1 MPEVPSPPP
10 TTSAATQPRKGDHI
24 RRVGVVFSGGPAPA
38 ANAVISAA
46 ATSFIEDDRQAIGFF
61 HGYSNLQEY
70 HPVTHRL
77 LPDEHYRIFE
87 ERDLRGLRNS
97 RGILIGTAR
106 SNPGSK
112 IEVLDHLSD
121 PQRTVALRNVY
132 NALVDLEIDALISIG
147 GDDTLKTANFLYE
160 YQRRLPPEARRVQ
173 VVHVPK
179 TIDNDYRGID
189 FTFGFFTAV
198 DVMAKELQNLRA
210 DALATGSYFIVETMG
225 RKAGWLSY
233 GVAIAGEA
241 NLVLGVEDVEGTLAI
256 EEKVTE
262 GGPGGKSR
270 AEMRLSLDALVD
282 RIVELILT
290 RERRGKHY
298 GTVVLAEGLAE
309 MLPTVQIETLP
320 RDEHGHLPLGR
331 FDLGKLVAQLV
342 SRRYAE
348 RTGRKKKVTGLQL
361 GYESRCAP
369 PHAFDVMLGSQLGIG
384 AYRALVEEGL
394 DGHMV
399 SVSGQL
405 DLSYVPFRDLINP
418 VSLKTE
424 VRLIKVGSDYHRLA
438 RFLETRTDK
447 VLDWTPAR
455 RHEH

>member
-1 MPEVPSPPP
+1 MSASKTTTESPTPPP
-10 TTSAATQPRKGDHI
+10 PDGRKGDHVK
-24 RRVGVVFSGGPAPA
+24 RVGIVFSGGPAPA

-46 ATSFIEDDRQAIGFF
+46 ATSFLEDDREVIGFF
-61 HGYSNLQEY
+61 HGYSNLQDY

-97 RGILIGTAR
+97 RGIIIGTAR
-106 SNPGSK
+106 ANPGK
-112 IEVLDHLSD
+112 GIEKPDDLAD
-121 PQRTVALRNVY
+121 PAKTTRLRNVY
-132 NALVDLEIDALISIG
+132 NAMVDLEIDALISIG
-147 GDDTLKTANFLYE
+147 GDDTLKTANFLHE
-160 YQRRLPPEARRVQ
+160 YQKRLPPAARRVQ
-173 VVHVPK
+173 VIHLPK

-210 DALATGSYFIVETMG
+210 DAIATSSYFIVETMG

-241 NLVLGVEDVEGTLAI
+241 NLVLGVEDVEGGLAI
-256 EEKVTE
+256 DEQVTE
-262 GGPGGKSR
+262 GGKTR
-270 AEMRLSLDALVD
+270 TEKRLSLDALAD
-282 RIVELILT
+282 RIVDIMLV

-298 GTVVLAEGLAE
+298 GTIVLAEGLAE
-309 MLPTVQIETLP
+309 MLPTSQLTGLP
-320 RDEHGHLPLGR
+320 RDDHGHLSLGR

-342 SRRYAE
+342 TKRHE
-348 RTGRKKKVTGLQL
+348 QRTGRKKKLTGLQL

-384 AYRALVEEGL
+384 AYRALVEENL

-405 DLSYVPFRDLINP
+405 DLNYVPFKDLINP
-418 VSLKTE
+418 TNLKTE
-424 VRLIKVGSDYHRLA
+424 VRFIKTGSDYHKLA

-447 VLDWTPAR
+447 IVEWAPGR
-455 RHEH
+455 REER